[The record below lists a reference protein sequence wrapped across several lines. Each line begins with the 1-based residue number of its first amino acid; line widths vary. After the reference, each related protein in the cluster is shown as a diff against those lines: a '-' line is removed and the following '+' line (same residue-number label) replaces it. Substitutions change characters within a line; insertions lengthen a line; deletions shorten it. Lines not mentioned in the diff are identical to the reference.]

1 MFFGVEN
8 CPRRNLD
15 KSLKQTLLN
24 SYILN
29 ILAERVL
36 LWIHFFFLIH
46 RESFYIYS
54 FGGRFYPKCLARWR
68 SVQSI
73 LLVAQSRD
81 KGLAFILNNCK
92 VPKCFPHQR
101 ATRSLGLI
109 GLLLHLIYICQ
120 RMKRELAPFHTLALS
135 VREHL
140 YGPLETESAF
150 IALQVWWGFLCH
162 FLSLVPLEKAN

>member
-1 MFFGVEN
+1 MFLGVEN

-81 KGLAFILNNCK
+81 KGLAFILNKLQSTK
-92 VPKCFPHQR
+92 VLPTSACH
-101 ATRSLGLI
+101 SLI
-109 GLLLHLIYICQ
+109 RPDWSSFTSYLHLSEDE
-120 RMKRELAPFHTLALS
+120 KRTGPFSHISLISEGAFVWTTGDRECLHSSAGLMGLPLS
-135 VREHL
+135 FPLSCSSRE
-140 YGPLETESAF
+140 G
-150 IALQVWWGFLCH
+150 
-162 FLSLVPLEKAN
+162 